1 MFNAQGGGGFGRTV
15 WNEHINHWKVNALE
29 KNKIDLNRLSIID
42 EEK

>member
-1 MFNAQGGGGFGRTV
+1 MLRGGGGFGRIV

-29 KNKIDLNRLSIID
+29 KKKIDLNRLSIID